1 MTEKD
6 IYDINFRLINW
17 ERWNRDGKI
26 KGRCQSIEHRYNY
39 RSDADTGDDVVVRES
54 DLTYLAVDNSDAVL
68 VNRAWQALPGLNNKL
83 IAAHY
88 DRYKN
93 KRKDAWKDTC
103 RELGLRF
110 SEYESNLMRSQQMV
124 VNLLKFSR

>member
-1 MTEKD
+1 MTEKE

-17 ERWNRDGKI
+17 ARWCRDNKI

-54 DLTYLAVDNSDAVL
+54 EPTHFAVDNSDAVL
-68 VNRAWQALPGLNNKL
+68 VNRAWQALPELNSRL
-83 IAAHY
+83 IKAHY
-88 DRYKN
+88 IPR
-93 KRKDAWKDTC
+93 KREFKATC

-110 SEYESNLMRSQQMV
+110 SEYDANLMRSQQMI
-124 VNLLKFSR
+124 VNLLKFFR